1 MPEAADPMTFRDWL
15 CEVTPTFKWDWPH
28 LVYIQDRLEA
38 QACGDVQNLMVLC
51 PPQHGKSELVS
62 VRYPVWRL
70 ESDPRLRVI
79 LSAYNQTYVDKLA
92 RKIRRIAIA
101 RNCFRFAS
109 DRHAASEWE
118 LLGGGGMLAVGIG
131 AGVTGNP
138 AELAV
143 IDDPIKG
150 REEAESEIQREKV
163 WEWYV
168 DELCTRIQQ
177 DGQKLLVLTPWHED
191 DLRGRILNS
200 PEAKRW
206 TVVRLPALSEGD
218 GDPLGRPEGAPL
230 CPQRRTLEW
239 LLDQKALGEHS
250 FQALYQCNPTPREG
264 AFFLIGRLADYAR
277 DEVPAMVRWS
287 RAWDLAASKGSGDF
301 TVGVLMGL
309 DKLGRFWVTDIARGQ
324 WSPDERNERMRQ
336 TAALDGVL
344 VPVRLPQ
351 DPGQAGKEQA
361 QALIRLLAGFAVKA
375 VPVSGDK
382 LVRADPFAA
391 QLNAGNVYLVRAPW
405 NGVFVEELRQFPSG
419 RHDDAVDA
427 AADAFNEL
435 TSGHPPGMPTYRSP
449 ESEAVGYVGR

>member
-1 MPEAADPMTFRDWL
+1 MNLNPDSLFDWLKEVSPTFR
-15 CEVTPTFKWDWPH
+15 WDWMH
-28 LVYIQDRLEA
+28 LLYIQDRLEA
-38 QACGDVQNLMVLC
+38 QARGEVQNLMVLC
-51 PPQHGKSELVS
+51 PPQHGKSELVT

-70 ESDPRLRVI
+70 ERDPRLRVI
-79 LSAYNQTYVDKLA
+79 VSAYNQSYVDKLA
-92 RKIRRIAIA
+92 RKIRRIAVA
-101 RNCFRFAS
+101 RGTFRFAS
-109 DRHAASEWE
+109 DRHAVSEWE
-118 LLGGGGMLAVGIG
+118 LVEGGGILAVGIG
-131 AGVTGNP
+131 GGVTGNP

-150 REEAESEIQREKV
+150 REDAESENHREKV

-168 DELCTRIQQ
+168 DELSTRIQQ

-206 TVVRLPALSEGD
+206 TVVRLPAISEGED
-218 GDPLGRPEGAPL
+218 DPLGRPEGEPL
-230 CPQRRTLEW
+230 CVERRNLEW
-239 LLDQKALGEHS
+239 LLDQKALGERS

-264 AFFLIGRLADYAR
+264 SFFQVGRLVENLRGDLPT
-277 DEVPAMVRWS
+277 VVRWS

-309 DKLGRFWVTDIARGQ
+309 DNQGRFWIVDVTRGQ

-336 TAALDGVL
+336 TARVDGVM
-344 VPVRLPQ
+344 VSIRLPQ

-361 QALIRLLAGFAVKA
+361 QALVRMLSGFSVKA
-375 VPVSGDK
+375 ISVSGDK
-382 LVRADPFAA
+382 QVRADPFAA
-391 QLNAGNVYLVRAPW
+391 QLNGGNVFLLRAPW
-405 NGVFVEELRQFPSG
+405 NATFIEELRQFPSG

-435 TSGHPPGMPTYRSP
+435 TAGQSVGMPTYRPPS
-449 ESEAVGYVGR
+449 SAAMGYEGGR